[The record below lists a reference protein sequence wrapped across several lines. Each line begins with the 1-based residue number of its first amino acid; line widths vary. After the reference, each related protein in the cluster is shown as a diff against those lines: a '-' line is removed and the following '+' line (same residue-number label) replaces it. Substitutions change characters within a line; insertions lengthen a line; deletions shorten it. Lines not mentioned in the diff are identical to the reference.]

1 MTVFGELMTV
11 EKKWLTPKKATQGP
25 VIIEDH
31 DFIGQK
37 MNNGTGSAHLN
48 NRIGQTVARPKGGHM
63 LYDFVVKEELER
75 LRRAELEK
83 EERPYLEL
91 PLHMPYWPDE
101 PVAQEEEET
110 ESERGVIIIQM

>member
-1 MTVFGELMTV
+1 MTV
-11 EKKWLTPKKATQGP
+11 EKKRLTPKKATQDP

-91 PLHMPYWPDE
+91 PLHMPYWPEE